1 MKQII
6 LIFAI
11 AIALAFPM
19 NADEGEAGAIRA
31 VISEQFAAFEA
42 DDFDAA
48 FAIAAPGIQRVFQ
61 TPENFAGMVKRG
73 YPMVHRNAEVRFL
86 ELRDL
91 GGRLWQKVMI
101 RDRAGAL
108 HVLDYEVLRV
118 DGAWRIGAVEY
129 LRQPDVGV

>member
-6 LIFAI
+6 LIFAM
-11 AIALAFPM
+11 AIALAFPI
-19 NADEGEAGAIRA
+19 NADEGEAGGIRA

-42 DDFDAA
+42 DDFTAA
-48 FAIAAPGIQRVFQ
+48 FAIAAPGIQQVFQ

-86 ELRDL
+86 ELRDI

-108 HVLDYEVLRV
+108 HVLDYEMIEVGGDWRV
-118 DGAWRIGAVEY
+118 GAVQY
-129 LRQPDVGV
+129 LHQPEVGV